1 MNTQELAEKIA
12 ENQNIS
18 KADARKL
25 VDSVI
30 AAISDAAAAG
40 EEVNIN
46 GFGKFSVKST
56 PARTGRNPRTGEA
69 MEIAAGRKV
78 SFSPAKGLKDK
89 RSEEHTSELQSLM
102 RISYAALCLK
112 KKTNQ
117 I

>member
-12 ENQNIS
+12 DSHGLAKSE
-18 KADARKL
+18 ARKL

-30 AAISDAAAAG
+30 AAIGDAAASG
-40 EEVNIN
+40 DEVNIN
-46 GFGKFSVKST
+46 GFGKFFVKAT

-89 RSEEHTSELQSLM
+89 VS
-102 RISYAALCLK
+102 A
-112 KKTNQ
+112 
-117 I
+117 